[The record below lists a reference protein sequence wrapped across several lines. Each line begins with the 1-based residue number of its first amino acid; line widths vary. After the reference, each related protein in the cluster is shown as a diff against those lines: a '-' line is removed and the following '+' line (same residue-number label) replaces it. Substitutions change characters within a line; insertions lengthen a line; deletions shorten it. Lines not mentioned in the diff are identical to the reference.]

1 MDLGQIQVG
10 LTKGPKQGNYFLDG
24 HLEDHRGQG
33 TSVSPSGIKSVLF
46 KML

>member
-1 MDLGQIQVG
+1 MDLG

-24 HLEDHRGQG
+24 HLEDHGGQG
-33 TSVSPSGIKSVLF
+33 TFVSPSGIKSVLF